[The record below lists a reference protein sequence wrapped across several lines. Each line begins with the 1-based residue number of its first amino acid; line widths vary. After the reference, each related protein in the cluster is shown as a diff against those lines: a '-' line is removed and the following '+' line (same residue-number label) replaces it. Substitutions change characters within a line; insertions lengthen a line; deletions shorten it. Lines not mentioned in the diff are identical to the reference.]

1 VLTLMFRE
9 MPELI
14 EAGYV
19 YIAKPPLYKLKRGNQ
34 TRYIERESELEGI
47 LLSDKWEKLDIRD
60 RDGGQF
66 KLTEARWQKLT
77 RLLKQYEGWASA
89 LRAEYGHDL
98 VSFLEES
105 ALLDSRVDTDEAA
118 VAHIERGNIPGVP
131 YETSLLDQDETEI
144 RVRAVET
151 RSGLART
158 HRIRRALFTAPEYRA
173 LVKIH
178 HQLIELTGQAPFAV
192 TLADQLEEAMSF
204 EELRDTVLEVAR
216 KGVGVQ
222 RFKGLGEMNPDQ
234 LRETTM
240 DPANRTLARVTVDDA
255 AAADRIFSM
264 LMGDQVEPRRE
275 FIESNARAVAN
286 LDV

>member
-1 VLTLMFRE
+1 VLTLLFRE

-47 LLSDKWEKLDIRD
+47 LLSDKWEKLEVTD
-60 RDGGQF
+60 RDAKPF
-66 KLTEARWQKLT
+66 KLTEARWQRLT

-89 LRAEYGHDL
+89 LRADHGHDT
-98 VSFLEES
+98 VTFLEES
-105 ALLDSRVDTDEAA
+105 ALLDERVESDEQAI
-118 VAHIERGNIPGVP
+118 AHLSLGHLPGVP
-131 YETSLLDQDETEI
+131 HETELLPTDDDDL

-173 LVKIH
+173 LVKVH
-178 HQLIELTGQAPFAV
+178 HQLIELAGTPPFAV
-192 TLADQLEEAMSF
+192 KLADVVEEALSF
-204 EELRDTVLEVAR
+204 EELRDTVLGVAQ
-216 KGVGVQ
+216 KGISLQ
-222 RFKGLGEMNPDQ
+222 RFKGLGEMNADQ

-240 DPANRTLARVTVDDA
+240 DPSNRTLARVGVDDA
-255 AAADRIFSM
+255 AGADRIFSM
-264 LMGDQVEPRRE
+264 LMGDQVEPRRD
-275 FIESNARAVAN
+275 FIESNARLVAN